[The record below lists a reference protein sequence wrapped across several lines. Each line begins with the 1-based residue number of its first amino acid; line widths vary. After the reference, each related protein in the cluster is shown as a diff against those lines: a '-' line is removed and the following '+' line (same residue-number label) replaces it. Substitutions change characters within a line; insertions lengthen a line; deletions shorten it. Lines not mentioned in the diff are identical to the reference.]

1 MREVLEKDLKQI
13 QELAADIFT
22 AGAGEISRVERLGGM
37 TNHTYAVEVKGKKF
51 LFRLP
56 GEGTEQLIN
65 RKDEKISSELA
76 SKIGV
81 DIELIYFNAETGVKI
96 ASYIEG
102 AVTMSA
108 ESLRESENLKE
119 AAELFRTLHTCG
131 QDTKVPFEIFE
142 MAEGYEKI
150 ILEHGVKLYPDYADV
165 RKAVMDIKR
174 ETDSYPCRK
183 VPCHNDPLCENWVR
197 GTERMYLVDWEYAG
211 MNDPMWDLADLSIEA
226 EYGGYED
233 ELLLDIYFNGAVNK
247 EEKLRFYANKIY
259 LDFLWSLWGKTR
271 VPYDG
276 DEMEQYAD
284 TRYRRLKKNLADLG
298 KRKETL

>member
-1 MREVLEKDLKQI
+1 MREILKKDLESI
-13 QELAADIFT
+13 RELTSRIFSMEET
-22 AGAGEISRVERLGGM
+22 GDVNRLGGM
-37 TNHTYAVEVKGKKF
+37 TNHTYAVEIKDKKF

-65 RKDEKISSELA
+65 RHDEKVSSELA

-81 DIELIYFNAETGVKI
+81 DTKLIYFNAETGVKI

-102 AVTMSA
+102 AVTMSPQ
-108 ESLRESENLKE
+108 SMREPENLKE
-119 AAELFRTLHTCG
+119 AAELFRILHTCG
-131 QDTKVPFEIFE
+131 QDTKVPFEVFE

-150 ILEHGVKLYPDYADV
+150 ILEHGVALYPDYADI
-165 RKAVMDIKR
+165 RKAVMNIKK
-174 ETDSYPCRK
+174 EIDLYPCRK

-226 EYGGYED
+226 EYGDIED
-233 ELLLDIYFNGAVNK
+233 ELLLETYFNGREDK
-247 EEKLRFYANKIY
+247 EDKLRFYANKIY

-276 DEMEQYAD
+276 DVMEQYAAA
-284 TRYRRLKKNLADLG
+284 RYQRLKRNLTVLD

>member
-1 MREVLEKDLKQI
+1 MREILEKDLEQI
-13 QELAADIFT
+13 RRLAGHIFAT
-22 AGAGEISRVERLGGM
+22 EETGNVNRLGGM
-37 TNHTYAVEVKGKKF
+37 TNHTYAVEIKRKKF

-65 RKDEKISSELA
+65 RKDEKVSSELA
-76 SKIGV
+76 SKIGA
-81 DIELIYFNAETGVKI
+81 DTELIYFNAETGVKV

-102 AVTMSA
+102 AVTMSPQ
-108 ESLRESENLKE
+108 SMRESDNLKE
-119 AAELFRTLHTCG
+119 AAELFRILHTCG
-131 QDTKVPFEIFE
+131 QDTKVPFEVFE

-150 ILEHGVKLYPDYADV
+150 ILEHGVKLYPDYADI
-165 RKAVMDIKR
+165 RRAVLDIKR
-174 ETDSYPCRK
+174 EIDLYPCKK

-197 GTERMYLVDWEYAG
+197 GTKRLYLVDWEYAG

-226 EYGGYED
+226 EYGDRED
-233 ELLLDIYFNGAVNK
+233 ALLLEVYFGGKVNR

-276 DEMEQYAD
+276 DEMEQYAAA
-284 TRYRRLKKNLADLG
+284 RYQRLKKNLIVLG
-298 KRKETL
+298 KRKENL

>member
-1 MREVLEKDLKQI
+1 MREILEKDLEQI
-13 QELAADIFT
+13 RELANHIF
-22 AGAGEISRVERLGGM
+22 AAEEVSNVQRLGGM
-37 TNHTYAVEVKGKKF
+37 TNHTYAVEVKGRKF

-65 RKDEKISSELA
+65 RWDEKVSSELA

-81 DIELIYFNAETGVKI
+81 DAELVYFNAETGVKVS
-96 ASYIEG
+96 SYIDG
-102 AVTMSA
+102 AETMSPQSMC
-108 ESLRESENLKE
+108 ETKNLKE
-119 AAELFRTLHTCG
+119 AAELFRILHTCE
-131 QDTKVPFEIFE
+131 QDTKVPFEVFE

-150 ILEHGVKLYPDYADV
+150 ILEHGVELYTDYVDV
-165 RKAVMDIKR
+165 RKSVMDIKR
-174 ETDSYPCRK
+174 EMDLYPCRK

-226 EYGGYED
+226 GYGDKED
-233 ELLLDIYFNGAVNK
+233 ELLLEVYLNGRIGK

-276 DEMEQYAD
+276 DEMEQYAFA
-284 TRYRRLKKNLADLG
+284 RYQRLKKSLVVLS
-298 KRKETL
+298 KRKEII